1 MVFALVINF
10 EGGPRDLIN
19 LDDFADVRAASHVI
33 VYSGMPHIF
42 KIPSS
47 IIAIPGSYFSLD
59 ISNIG

>member
-1 MVFALVINF
+1 MVVALVINC

-19 LDDFADVRAASHVI
+19 LDDFADVRAASHMI
-33 VYSGMPHIF
+33 VYTGMPNIF

-47 IIAIPGSYFSLD
+47 IIAIPNSYFNID